1 MDVPPSV
8 EERKVVTVFFA
19 DLVES
24 TALGDGRDPEDVR
37 ALLRPLHQRL
47 RTELERHGGVVEK
60 FIGDAVMALFGVPAA
75 REDDA
80 ERAVRAA
87 LAIRDAIGQL
97 DGDLHVRIGL
107 ATGEALI
114 DLAADPRA
122 GEGVAAGDIVNT
134 GFRIAAAAPPDGIFV
149 DETTYY
155 ATRDAIA
162 YRPREPAPA
171 KGKAEPV
178 NIWEVEGAREAPA
191 EREWRQFV
199 GRSAELRELREAL
212 ARVRAERAVG
222 LVTVV
227 GVPGIG
233 KSRLV
238 AELLEETELE
248 VTWLRGRSVPY
259 SEESA
264 FWALAEIVKT
274 YAGIVRADDP
284 ESAARKL
291 RAALPAALDPQE
303 TDWVEAHAAVLAG
316 VATRAPEGR
325 EQAFA
330 AWRRL
335 LEAIAAERPLGL
347 LFEDVHWA
355 GEGLLEFIDHLV
367 GWASRVPL
375 IVVCTTRPELLDRH
389 PAWGRAY
396 ERSTVV
402 ALGPLREEETLEL
415 LAGTLQRVLPEHVE
429 ATVVARIEGNP
440 LYAHEYARMLLDRSL
455 LSEASALP
463 LPESVQAVIAAR
475 MDTLPREEKALVH
488 DAAVVG
494 RTAWL
499 GPLCAL
505 SGLPRYTVEERLA
518 ILERKQFVRR
528 EPSSTFPGE
537 GSYTFHHVLVR
548 DVAYGQI
555 PRAQRAD
562 KHRRVAEWLE
572 SASSRRED
580 LAEAI
585 AHHYRCALRLATDA
599 GLDSPELAERTRVA
613 LREAAGRALRLN
625 AHAAAAHA
633 YEAALE
639 LSPRDGPERA
649 ALLLGYGQALARSDL
664 TGAAVLEQAREALVA
679 AGDLEAAAHADVE
692 LSDLLRA
699 QGLRDESF
707 DAVRRARDLLAKEP
721 PSAAKAEVLSKL
733 SAFEMFSGRNEEAIR
748 VGFEALQM
756 ADELDLPETRA
767 HALNNV
773 GFARATL
780 GDRAGLV
787 DLERSISVA
796 SQLRSPEAL
805 RGHINLGSVLASLG
819 ELGAAYEQYHRGAA
833 LAERFGDTRRILW
846 FRAEAIYEAYWGG
859 RWNDALAAVEE
870 LLGEHRPLLATEFD
884 ARLVRGW
891 VDLGRGDTAGALEDA
906 DSVLSFARGGE
917 PQFLLPAL
925 ALRARVLAASARLR
939 EATAAVAEALASWSE
954 GLPSYWLADLAVS
967 ATAVGN
973 ADELIGTLRA
983 RGGESRW
990 SEAARAYGEGRFD
1003 DAASTYEAIGS
1014 LPDAAFARLRA
1025 AEHALSR
1032 SDGAGA
1038 EARLTAVLDFYRE
1051 AGATGYVREAE
1062 ALLAAA

>member
-1 MDVPPSV
+1 MDVSPSV

-24 TALGDGRDPEDVR
+24 TALADRRDPEDVR
-37 ALLRPLHQRL
+37 AMLRPLHRRL
-47 RTELERHGGVVEK
+47 REELERHGGVVEK

-87 LAIRDAIGQL
+87 LAIRDAISQL

-134 GFRIAAAAPPDGIFV
+134 GFRIAAAAPPDGILV

-155 ATRDAIA
+155 ATRDAID
-162 YRPREPAPA
+162 YRAREPARA

-178 NIWEVEGAREAPA
+178 EVWEVERPREPA
-191 EREWRQFV
+191 GTRDVREFV
-199 GRSAELRELREAL
+199 GRSAELDRLRGL
-212 ARVRAERAVG
+212 VGRVQAERAVE
-222 LVTVV
+222 LVTIV

-238 AELLEETELE
+238 AELRAETEPD
-248 VTWLRGRSVPY
+248 VTWLRGGSLPY
-259 SEESA
+259 GEQSA

-274 YAGIVRADDP
+274 YAGIAREDDP
-284 ESAARKL
+284 ESAGRKL
-291 RAALPAALDPQE
+291 RASLPAALEPHE
-303 TDWVEAHAAVLAG
+303 VDWVEAHAAVLAG
-316 VATRAPEGR
+316 VAARAPEGR

-335 LEAIAAERPLGL
+335 LEGIAAERSLAL
-347 LFEDVHWA
+347 LFEDMHWA

-367 GWASRVPL
+367 GWAEPVPL
-375 IVVCTTRPELLDRH
+375 LVVCTTRPELLDRH
-389 PAWGRAY
+389 SSWGRTDA
-396 ERSTVV
+396 RSTVV
-402 ALGPLREEETLEL
+402 SLGPLREEETLEL
-415 LAGTLQRVLPEHVE
+415 MAGTLQRVLPEHVE
-429 ATVVARIEGNP
+429 AAVVARVEGNP
-440 LYAHEYARMLLDRSL
+440 LYAHEYARMLVDRSL
-455 LSEASALP
+455 LGETRDLP

-475 MDTLPREEKALVH
+475 MDTLPPEEKALVH

-494 RTAWL
+494 RTASL

-505 SGLPRYTVEERLA
+505 SGLPRYAVEERLGA
-518 ILERKQFVRR
+518 LERKQFVRR

-537 GSYTFHHVLVR
+537 NAYTFDHVLVR

-572 SASSRRED
+572 SVSSRRED
-580 LAEAI
+580 VAEAI
-585 AHHYRCALRLATDA
+585 AYHYRCALDLAREA
-599 GLDSPELAERTRVA
+599 GLETVDLAERTLVA
-613 LREAAGRALRLN
+613 LREAAERALRLN
-625 AHAAAAHA
+625 AYVAAAQM

-639 LSPRDGPERA
+639 LSPSDEQRGS
-649 ALLLGYGQALARSDL
+649 LLLGHGRALARSEL
-664 TGAAVLEQAREALVA
+664 AGAAVLEQAREALLA
-679 AGDLEAAAHADVE
+679 AGDLEGAAHAHIE

-699 QGLRDESF
+699 QGSQDESF
-707 DAVRRARDLLAKEP
+707 AAVRRARDLLATRP
-721 PSAAKAEVLSKL
+721 PSAAKAEVLSKF
-733 SAFEMFSGRNEEAIR
+733 AGFEMFYGRNEEAIR
-748 VGFEALQM
+748 AGFEALQM

-787 DLERSISVA
+787 DLERSIALA
-796 SQLRSPEAL
+796 SELNSPEAL
-805 RGHINLGSVLASLG
+805 RGHINLGTVLAGLG
-819 ELGAAYEQYHRGAA
+819 ELREAYEQYHRGTA
-833 LAERFGDTRRILW
+833 LAERLGDTRRILW
-846 FRAEAIYEAYWGG
+846 FRVEAIYEAYWEG
-859 RWNDALAAVEE
+859 RWSDALGAIDE
-870 LLGEHRPLLATEFD
+870 LLGERRALLATEFD
-884 ARLVRGW
+884 ARLVHGW
-891 VDLGRGDTAGALEDA
+891 IGLGHGDTTGALEEA

-925 ALRARVLAASARLR
+925 SLRARVLAASERR
-939 EATAAVAEALASWSE
+939 EEAAEAVAEALAGWPP

-967 ATAVGN
+967 AVEVRS
-973 ADELIGTLRA
+973 ADDLLRSL
-983 RGGESRW
+983 RDRPVRSRW
-990 SEAARAYGEGRFD
+990 SEAAFAYAEGRFD
-1003 DAASTYEAIGS
+1003 EAASAYDAIGS
-1014 LPDAAFARLRA
+1014 GPDAAFARLRA
-1025 AEHALSR
+1025 AEQALGR
-1032 SDGAGA
+1032 ADGHGA
-1038 EARLTAVLDFYRE
+1038 EARLKCALDFYRE
-1051 AGATGYVREAE
+1051 AGATAYAREAE
-1062 ALLAAA
+1062 ALLSAA